1 MLISNC
7 RDIKI
12 VWLSV
17 NIIMVFSMVAIGG
30 ITRLTDSGLSMTDWA
45 LFGGVIPPLN
55 DSDWRHYFSL
65 YKQTPE
71 FLIKNFDMNISE
83 FKMIFFWE
91 YFHRIWGR
99 LIGLTFLLPLGYLW
113 YKGAFTFYEKR
124 FLAILSILG
133 LFQAFMGWFMVKSGL
148 VDKPDVS
155 HFRLS
160 IHLLTAFLIYS
171 MLVFLLWRI
180 KTEPL
185 HKNTQSQLT
194 GNDKLN
200 SWIVYSI
207 ISVLITVATGAFVS
221 GTDSGLAYNSFPLM
235 DNNLLPPILLEN
247 SNKNL
252 LMLLND
258 SGFIQ
263 FFHRLFATL
272 TLITILITF
281 ILNRKS
287 EITVFSKKA
296 LNVLFFFVVFQYTL
310 GITILLTYVPMLLGL
325 VHQLSSLMIL
335 TILVLVLSEIN
346 VVKSRIAYIN
356 NPASNQ

>member
-55 DSDWRHYFSL
+55 DSDWQHYFSL

-113 YKGAFTFYEKR
+113 YKGKFTFYEKK
-124 FLAILSILG
+124 FLIILSIVG

-160 IHLLTAFLIYS
+160 IHLVTAFLIYS
-171 MLVFLLWRI
+171 MLVFLFWKIKNEYTFKRI
-180 KTEPL
+180 PFEFI
-185 HKNTQSQLT
+185 
-194 GNDKLN
+194 GNIKLN
-200 SWIVYSI
+200 NYVFLSI
-207 ISVLITVATGAFVS
+207 ILVLITVASGAFVS
-221 GTDSGLAYNSFPLM
+221 GTDSGLAYNNFPLM
-235 DNNLLPPILLEN
+235 DDNVLPPILLEN
-247 SNKNL
+247 STSSIL
-252 LMLLND
+252 TLFND
-258 SGFIQ
+258 SGFLQ
-263 FFHRLFATL
+263 FVHRFCATL
-272 TLITILITF
+272 TLIIIILTF
-281 ILNRKS
+281 INNRNS
-287 EITVFSKKA
+287 MITEFSKKT
-296 LNVLFFFVVFQYTL
+296 LKLLFYFVIFQYSL
-310 GITILLTYVPMLLGL
+310 GITILLTYVPTMLGL
-325 VHQLSSLMIL
+325 MHQISSLFIL
-335 TILVLVLSEIN
+335 TLLILIHSESKLVISK
-346 VVKSRIAYIN
+346 VAQN
-356 NPASNQ
+356 NNLA